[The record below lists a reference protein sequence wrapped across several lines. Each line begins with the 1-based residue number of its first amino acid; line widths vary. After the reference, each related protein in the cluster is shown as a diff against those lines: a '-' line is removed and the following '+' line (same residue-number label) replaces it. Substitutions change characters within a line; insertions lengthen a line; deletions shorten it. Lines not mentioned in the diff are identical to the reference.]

1 MFCDKMITFFVRKK
15 IEIISIA
22 TDFIQGQ
29 GPHADTYKI
38 CTFFMN
44 FRWIYF
50 SQCMTKFMILLKNLW
65 RNVKKTKKKKPK
77 N

>member
-1 MFCDKMITFFVRKK
+1 MEKK

-29 GPHADTYKI
+29 GPHADIYTI

-44 FRWIYF
+44 FRWIF
-50 SQCMTKFMILLKNLW
+50 FFTMHD
-65 RNVKKTKKKKPK
+65 
-77 N
+77 